1 MAAYS
6 YHRVY
11 DTRHLQADRQEPGSP
26 RNHTLGNRVWATFTL
41 TDMALR
47 IMVDK
52 LNADCP
58 YQLAGCFVPYLGSCW
73 MHTVDC
79 VMNDCLSIT
88 RM

>member
-26 RNHTLGNRVWATFTL
+26 RLWATFTL
-41 TDMALR
+41 TDMALH

-52 LNADCP
+52 VNADCP

-88 RM
+88 RW